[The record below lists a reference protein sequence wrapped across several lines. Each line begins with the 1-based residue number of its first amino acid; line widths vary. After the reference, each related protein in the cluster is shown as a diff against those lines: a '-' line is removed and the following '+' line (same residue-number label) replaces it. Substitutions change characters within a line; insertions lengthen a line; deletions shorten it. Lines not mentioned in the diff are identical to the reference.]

1 MSFNVSLP
9 KEIEAQV
16 REHVA
21 SGLYCSASEVI
32 REALRLLEAYHVVQQ
47 AQLNAL
53 RADID
58 TGMDDVNAGRV
69 ASVSMAEIKLQG
81 RRLRDS

>member
-69 ASVSMAEIKLQG
+69 ASVSMAEIKVQG